1 MDFDYFYGRETEQF
15 AFYQIPKTLI
25 TDDKFAGISMEA
37 KVLYSLMLD
46 RAALSAKNEW
56 LDEDGK
62 VFIYYT
68 LEKIMEDMHCAN
80 QKATKMLK
88 ELESKAGLIERQKQG
103 QGKPTKIYVK
113 DFATDLHSNGAEKR
127 KIQIH
132 ENHDSETHENH
143 DSRVMK
149 ITSPDSWKS
158 CTNNTKN
165 NNTKINNTNLINPS
179 AESASPK
186 LTVVKMED
194 KEDGIRLRQQYENY
208 LREKLDIDIIVQRS
222 PLDARRINEV
232 LELMVDVLCSR
243 AKTIRIAGENKPIE
257 VVKAQFMKI
266 DVSHLEYILDCFNN
280 QTTDIRNIKQYMLTT
295 IYNAP
300 LTIDHYYTAKV
311 SYDMA
316 NWKETV

>member
-25 TDDKFAGISMEA
+25 TDYKFAGISMEA
-37 KVLYSLMLD
+37 KVLYLLMLD

-68 LEKIMEDMHCAN
+68 LEKIMEDIHCDN

-113 DFATDLHSNGAEKR
+113 DFATDLHGNGEEKR
-127 KIQIH
+127 K
-132 ENHDSETHENH
+132 NLTHENH

-194 KEDGIRLRQQYENY
+194 KEDGIRLRKQYENY